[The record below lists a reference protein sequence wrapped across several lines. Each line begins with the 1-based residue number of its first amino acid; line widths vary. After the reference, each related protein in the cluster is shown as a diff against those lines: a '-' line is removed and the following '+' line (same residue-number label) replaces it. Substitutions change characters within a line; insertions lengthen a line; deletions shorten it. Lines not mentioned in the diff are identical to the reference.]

1 MAQIR
6 PSPTLSR
13 GFTRLGRFLAPYGI
27 RTIEE
32 LGQVRMAAMRVFLDD
47 YDSGKSEG
55 RYVDAELPTLPFTDA
70 AFDVALCSHFLF
82 LYSSQLGEAFHR
94 AAVREMCRVA
104 ADVRIFPLLAL
115 GGTRSAFVDLCV
127 QDMRAMGYDAAVE
140 TVSYEFQH
148 GGNQMMR
155 IRGRMRPD

>member
-1 MAQIR
+1 
-6 PSPTLSR
+6 
-13 GFTRLGRFLAPYGI
+13 
-27 RTIEE
+27 
-32 LGQVRMAAMRVFLDD
+32 MAAMRVFLDD

-55 RYVDAELPTLPFTDA
+55 RYVDSELPRLPFTDA

-127 QDMRAMGYDAAVE
+127 QDMRDMGHEAAVE

-148 GGNQMMR
+148 GGNHMMR